1 MRAQSAVTGLWTEW
15 EDTTIIEVAAAS
27 EIQMVLA
34 DADGTPL
41 ARALKVAD
49 IEQIRFR
56 GIVYDTTAAAYDANA
71 SDLENDGVGIQE
83 VEYRIT
89 TQSIQLYRSVAD
101 QSPYCM
107 FDDTS
112 GDCNMMDSMKYDAIV
127 QQSGIYTIQMRAQ
140 SAVTG
145 LWTEW
150 EDTIFALGEPPQL
163 RINFPDGRPGS
174 AFVVSGT
181 HYLPDTDITVLINDA
196 DVGTATTDADG
207 AFTLVLST
215 SPDALPGVYAIVVR
229 IVLPTLNAAA
239 ADATEQETVY
249 TLATDAPLREHTV
262 APGEP
267 EIEIDGDILPANGS
281 RVYLPAVQR

>member
-1 MRAQSAVTGLWTEW
+1 
-15 EDTTIIEVAAAS
+15 
-27 EIQMVLA
+27 
-34 DADGTPL
+34 
-41 ARALKVAD
+41 
-49 IEQIRFR
+49 
-56 GIVYDTTAAAYDANA
+56 VYDTTAAAYDAAA
-71 SDLENDGVGIQE
+71 SDLENDGVGIQK
-83 VEYRIT
+83 VEYDIENA
-89 TQSIQLYRSVAD
+89 QSFQLYGSVAD

-112 GDCNMMDSMKYDAIV
+112 GVCNMMGSRTYDRIV
-127 QQSGIYTIQMRAQ
+127 QQTGVYTIQMRAQ

-150 EDTIFALGEPPQL
+150 EDTMFALGEPPQL

-174 AFVVSGT
+174 TFVVSGT

-229 IVLPTLNAAA
+229 IVVPTLNAAA
-239 ADATEQETVY
+239 ADATEQEIVY
-249 TLATDAPLREHTV
+249 TLDTAAPLRDYTA
-262 APGEP
+262 APGDTA
-267 EIEIDGDILPANGS
+267 IEIDGDILPTNDS